1 MKVARVNKRDIS
13 FATFNLLN
21 LQEPGK
27 RTYSNKA
34 MFAND
39 AQGHAL
45 YAQKLEWIAIQIK
58 QLDATV
64 IAFQELWSKAS
75 LIEVFEQAHLL
86 QEYDIIARDAP
97 ARGRPQV
104 AIAVKKSAN
113 GKSQVLDNGHWI
125 ESFPEHFEFTKLRER
140 HHLDEEITLTLG
152 SFSRP
157 VLHVQISLDA
167 TRPKTPVI
175 DVYVAHLKSKR
186 PASLSF
192 ASPRAK
198 VLQHYSSIVKI
209 ALSHIR
215 RVMEAAALRAIIE
228 KKLESEDST
237 RVSPVVVL
245 GDLNDDA
252 SSITNDIITGQPAY
266 RVSEKSRRGHSSDKG
281 LYSAQRLQQ
290 YRSVKAVYY
299 THIYQDKRESLDHIF
314 VSQEFYDHSDFRLW
328 SFSDLQI
335 YNDHLNREYS
345 SRQGAS
351 DHGIVK
357 AQFDWNPSD

>member
-1 MKVARVNKRDIS
+1 MARVNKRDIS

-21 LQEPGK
+21 LQQPGK

-34 MFAND
+34 LFAND
-39 AQGHAL
+39 DHGRAL
-45 YAQKLEWIAIQIK
+45 YHQKIQWTAKQIK
-58 QLDATV
+58 ELDATV
-64 IAFQELWSKAS
+64 IAFQELWSRAS
-75 LIEVFEQAHLL
+75 LIDVFEQADLL
-86 QEYDIIARDAP
+86 HKYDIIARDAP

-104 AIAVKKSAN
+104 AMAVKKSTSGA
-113 GKSQVLDNGHWI
+113 SQVLDNWQWI
-125 ESFPEHFEFTKLRER
+125 ESFPEHFEFAKLRER

-167 TRPKTPVI
+167 IRPKTPII
-175 DVYVAHLKSKR
+175 DIYVAHLKSKR

-192 ASPRAK
+192 ARPRAK
-198 VLQHYSSIVKI
+198 VLQHYSSIVKT

-215 RVMEAAALRAIIE
+215 RVMEAAALRAIVE
-228 KKLESEDST
+228 KKLESEDT
-237 RVSPVVVL
+237 TKASPVVVI

-266 RVSEKSRRGHSSDKG
+266 RVSEKSRRGHISDKG

-290 YRSVKAVYY
+290 YRSLKSVYY

-335 YNDHLNREYS
+335 YNDHLNREY
-345 SRQGAS
+345 RKREGAS

-357 AQFDWNPSD
+357 AQFDWNPID

>member
-1 MKVARVNKRDIS
+1 MARVNKRDIS

-21 LQEPGK
+21 LQQPGK

-34 MFAND
+34 LFAD
-39 AQGHAL
+39 DPQGQAQ
-45 YAQKLEWIAIQIK
+45 YAQKTEWIANKIK

-64 IAFQELWSKAS
+64 IAFQELWSEAS
-75 LIEVFEQAHLL
+75 LIEVFAQANLL
-86 QEYDIIARDAP
+86 HDYDIIARDAP

-104 AIAVKKSAN
+104 AIAIKKSST
-113 GKSQVLDNGHWI
+113 GKSQVLDNWHWI
-125 ESFPEHFEFTKLRER
+125 EPFPEHFSFTNLRER

-157 VLHVQISLDA
+157 VLHVQINLDA
-167 TRPKTPVI
+167 TRPNTPVI

-198 VLQHYSSIVKI
+198 VLQHYPSIAKT

-237 RVSPVVVL
+237 QISPVVVL

-299 THIYQDKRESLDHIF
+299 THVYQDKRESLDHIF
-314 VSQEFYDHSDFRLW
+314 VSQEFYDHSDYRLW

-335 YNDHLNREYS
+335 YNDHLNLDHSNRE
-345 SRQGAS
+345 GAS

-357 AQFDWNPSD
+357 AQFDWNPND